1 MTVCSPRTPC
11 SRFAYMRNFINHK
24 NQYMVMK
31 KNYYRAIVADP
42 PWQYRNIKTGGSM
55 ISGSAAKYP
64 TMPLLD
70 ICNMGVPAIA
80 HSGGSVLFLW
90 TTTPFLVDGS
100 ATRVMKEWGFKPKTA
115 IYWHK
120 IMKSPGMGFWFRG
133 EMEVTLVGIRGEVK
147 AFHSQKTN
155 FIESEVRA
163 HSQKP
168 EELWQLIEP
177 ELDKYK
183 LTPRVE
189 LFCRGN
195 SRPGWDGWG
204 SECLNSVDLEL

>member
-1 MTVCSPRTPC
+1 MFPHNM
-11 SRFAYMRNFINHK
+11 Y
-24 NQYMVMK
+24 VMI

-42 PWQYRNIKTGGSM
+42 PWQYRNVNTGGSM
-55 ISGSAAKYP
+55 VSGSAAKY
-64 TMPLLD
+64 TTLPLLD

-100 ATRVMKEWGFKPKTA
+100 ATHVMKEWGFKPKTA
-115 IYWHK
+115 IYWRK
-120 IMKSPGMGFWFRG
+120 IMSLGMGYWFRG
-133 EMEVTLVGIRGEVK
+133 QVEVCLVGIRGDVK
-147 AFHSQKTN
+147 AFRCQKPN
-155 FIESEVRA
+155 FIQSKVRA

-183 LTPRVE
+183 LTPRIE
-189 LFCRGN
+189 LFCRGEP
-195 SRPGWDGWG
+195 RPGWDGWG
-204 SECLNSVDLEL
+204 SECLNSVQLEL

>member
-1 MTVCSPRTPC
+1 
-11 SRFAYMRNFINHK
+11 
-24 NQYMVMK
+24 MK
-31 KNYYRAIVADP
+31 KNYYRAIAADP
-42 PWQYRNIKTGGSM
+42 PWQYRNVNTGGSM
-55 ISGSAAKYP
+55 VSGSAAKYI
-64 TMPLLD
+64 TLPLLD
-70 ICNMGVPAIA
+70 ICNMAVPAIA
-80 HSGGSVLFLW
+80 RSDGSVLFLW

-100 ATRVMKEWGFKPKTA
+100 ATRVMKEWGFTPKTA
-115 IYWHK
+115 IYWRK
-120 IMKSPGMGFWFRG
+120 IMSLGMGYWFRG
-133 EMEVTLVGIRGEVK
+133 QVEVCLLGIRGNVK
-147 AFHSQKTN
+147 AFRCQKPN
-155 FIESEVRA
+155 FIQCKVRA